1 MSEHEH
7 ILAAYEFDE
16 NGGGKKLT
24 SSEIQSSIN
33 SLKPAWVHLDANHS
47 DTKKWL
53 EKEFPEMQP
62 LILQALLEDETRP
75 RITEI
80 DDGILLILRGANL
93 NDNSQPEDM
102 VSIRLWVDKR
112 GIISLRKRKLRAIGD
127 IEDSIKAG
135 LGPKSTSEFICLLI
149 DRLFKRMEPVLAS
162 LDERTDN
169 IEENIIENPNTQHRE
184 EIIDIR
190 RKAIIFRRYMSPQRD
205 AITNL
210 RIADLSW
217 MDELAIKRLSESIN
231 HVTRFIEDLD
241 AIRERAQ
248 IVKDE
253 LSNILAD
260 RLNRNMYLLSVI
272 AAIFLP
278 LGFLT
283 GLLGVNIGGIPG
295 VNNSYAFGFFCGILF
310 VIVMIQI
317 YIFKKNKWF

>member
-62 LILQALLEDETRP
+62 LVLQALLEDETRP

-169 IEENIIENPNTQHRE
+169 IEENIIENPKTQHRE

>member
-1 MSEHEH
+1 M
-7 ILAAYEFDE
+7 AYEFDGTGSAKVLDQ
-16 NGGGKKLT
+16 NDILT
-24 SSEIQSSIN
+24 SFN
-33 SLKPAWVHLDANHS
+33 SNKPVWVHLDANHP
-47 DTKKWL
+47 DTRKML

-62 LILQALLEDETRP
+62 LVLQALLEDETRP

-80 DDGILLILRGANL
+80 DDGILIILRGANL

-102 VSIRLWVDKR
+102 VSIRIWVDKR
-112 GIISLRKRKLRAIGD
+112 GIISLRKRKLRAIVD

-169 IEENIIENPNTQHRE
+169 IEENIIENPKTQHRE

-210 RIADLSW
+210 RIANLSW

-241 AIRERAQ
+241 VIRERAQ

-310 VIVMIQI
+310 VIVLIQI

>member
-1 MSEHEH
+1 M
-7 ILAAYEFDE
+7 AYEFDGTGSAKVLE
-16 NGGGKKLT
+16 QNDILR
-24 SSEIQSSIN
+24 SFN
-33 SLKPAWVHLDANHS
+33 SNKPAWIHLDANHPE
-47 DTKKWL
+47 TKKML

-62 LILQALLEDETRP
+62 LVLQALLEDETRP

-80 DDGILLILRGANL
+80 DNGILLILRGANL

-102 VSIRLWVDKR
+102 VSIRIWVDKR
-112 GIISLRKRKLRAIGD
+112 GIISLRKRKLRAIVD

-169 IEENIIENPNTQHRE
+169 IEENIIENPKTQHRE

-210 RIADLSW
+210 RIANLSW

-241 AIRERAQ
+241 VIRERAQ

-310 VIVMIQI
+310 VIVLIQI

>member
-1 MSEHEH
+1 MSSH
-7 ILAAYEFDE
+7 ILMAYEFDGTGSAKALE
-16 NGGGKKLT
+16 QNDILT
-24 SSEIQSSIN
+24 SFN
-33 SLKPAWVHLDANHS
+33 SNKPVWVHLDANHP
-47 DTKKWL
+47 DTRKML

-62 LILQALLEDETRP
+62 LVLQALLEDETRP

-102 VSIRLWVDKR
+102 VSIRIWVDKR
-112 GIISLRKRKLRAIGD
+112 GIISLRKRKLRAIVD

-169 IEENIIENPNTQHRE
+169 IEENIIENPKTQHRE

-210 RIADLSW
+210 RIANLSW

-241 AIRERAQ
+241 VIRERAQ

-310 VIVMIQI
+310 VIVLIQI

>member
-1 MSEHEH
+1 MSEH

-24 SSEIQSSIN
+24 SSEIQGSIN
-33 SLKPAWVHLDANHS
+33 SPKPAWVHLDANHP
-47 DTKKWL
+47 DTKKWI
-53 EKEFPEMQP
+53 EKEFPKMEP
-62 LILQALLEDETRP
+62 LVLRALLEDETRP

-80 DDGILLILRGANL
+80 NDGILLILRGANL

-102 VSIRLWVDKR
+102 VSIRLWVDRR

-127 IEDSIKAG
+127 IEDSINNG
-135 LGPKSTSEFICLLI
+135 LGPKSTAEFICILVE
-149 DRLFKRMEPVLAS
+149 RLFKRMEPVLAS

-190 RKAIIFRRYMSPQRD
+190 RKAIIFRRYMAPQRD
-205 AITNL
+205 AINNM
-210 RIADLSW
+210 RIANLSW
-217 MDELAIKRLSESIN
+217 MDDNDKKRLSESIN

-253 LSNILAD
+253 LANILSD

-295 VNNSYAFGFFCGILF
+295 VDNTYAFGFFCGILF
-310 VIVMIQI
+310 VIVLIQI
-317 YIFKKNKWF
+317 IIFKKNKWF

>member
-1 MSEHEH
+1 MSEH

-33 SLKPAWVHLDANHS
+33 SPKPAWVHLDANHP
-47 DTKKWL
+47 DTQKML

-62 LILQALLEDETRP
+62 LVLQALLEDETRP

-80 DDGILLILRGANL
+80 NDGILLILRGANL

-102 VSIRLWVDKR
+102 VSIRLWVDRR

-127 IEDSIKAG
+127 IEDSINNG
-135 LGPKSTSEFICLLI
+135 LGPKSTAEFICTLVE
-149 DRLFKRMEPVLAS
+149 RLFKRMEPVLAS

-190 RKAIIFRRYMSPQRD
+190 RKAIIFRRYMAPQRD
-205 AITNL
+205 AINNM
-210 RIADLSW
+210 RIANLSW
-217 MDELAIKRLSESIN
+217 MDDNGKKRLSESIN
-231 HVTRFIEDLD
+231 HVSRFIEDLD

-253 LSNILAD
+253 LANILSD

-295 VNNSYAFGFFCGILF
+295 VDNTYAFGFFCGILF
-310 VIVMIQI
+310 VIVLIQI
-317 YIFKKNKWF
+317 IIFKKNKWF

>member
-1 MSEHEH
+1 MSEY

-16 NGGGKKLT
+16 KGGGKKLI
-24 SSEIQSSIN
+24 SSEIKASIN
-33 SLKPAWVHLDANHS
+33 SPKPAWVHLDANHP

-53 EKEFPEMQP
+53 EKQFPEMHP

-80 DDGILLILRGANL
+80 DDGVLIILRGANL

-102 VSIRLWVDKR
+102 VSIRLWVDQR

-127 IEDSIKAG
+127 IEDSIKDG

-169 IEENIIENPNTQHRE
+169 IEENIIENPKTQHRE

-210 RIADLSW
+210 RIADISW
-217 MDELAIKRLSESIN
+217 IDDNAIKRLSESIN

-253 LSNILAD
+253 LANILAD

-295 VNNSYAFGFFCGILF
+295 VDNSYAFGFFCGILF

>member
-1 MSEHEH
+1 
-7 ILAAYEFDE
+7 
-16 NGGGKKLT
+16 
-24 SSEIQSSIN
+24 
-33 SLKPAWVHLDANHS
+33 
-47 DTKKWL
+47 
-53 EKEFPEMQP
+53 
-62 LILQALLEDETRP
+62 
-75 RITEI
+75 
-80 DDGILLILRGANL
+80 
-93 NDNSQPEDM
+93 
-102 VSIRLWVDKR
+102 
-112 GIISLRKRKLRAIGD
+112 
-127 IEDSIKAG
+127 
-135 LGPKSTSEFICLLI
+135 
-149 DRLFKRMEPVLAS
+149 
-162 LDERTDN
+162 
-169 IEENIIENPNTQHRE
+169 
-184 EIIDIR
+184 
-190 RKAIIFRRYMSPQRD
+190 
-205 AITNL
+205 
-210 RIADLSW
+210 

-248 IVKDE
+248 IIKDE

>member
-1 MSEHEH
+1 M
-7 ILAAYEFDE
+7 AYEFDGTGSAKVLDQ
-16 NGGGKKLT
+16 NDILR
-24 SSEIQSSIN
+24 SFN
-33 SLKPAWVHLDANHS
+33 SNKPAWLHLDANHP
-47 DTKKWL
+47 DTQKML

-112 GIISLRKRKLRAIGD
+112 GIISLRKRKLKAIGD

-169 IEENIIENPNTQHRE
+169 IEENIIENPKTQHRE

>member
-1 MSEHEH
+1 MSSH
-7 ILAAYEFDE
+7 ILMAYEFDGTGSAKVLE
-16 NGGGKKLT
+16 QNDILR
-24 SSEIQSSIN
+24 SFN
-33 SLKPAWVHLDANHS
+33 SNKPAWIHFDANHPE
-47 DTKKWL
+47 TKKML

-62 LILQALLEDETRP
+62 LVLQALLEDETRP

-112 GIISLRKRKLRAIGD
+112 GIISLRKRKLRAVID

>member
-1 MSEHEH
+1 M
-7 ILAAYEFDE
+7 AYEFDGTGSAKALE
-16 NGGGKKLT
+16 QNDIVR
-24 SSEIQSSIN
+24 SFN
-33 SLKPAWVHLDANHS
+33 SNKPAWVHLDANHP
-47 DTKKWL
+47 DTKKML

-62 LILQALLEDETRP
+62 LVLQALLEDETRP

-93 NDNSQPEDM
+93 NHNSQPEDM
-102 VSIRLWVDKR
+102 VSIRLWADKR

-127 IEDSIKAG
+127 IEDSTKAG

-169 IEENIIENPNTQHRE
+169 IEENIIENPKTQHRE

>member
-1 MSEHEH
+1 MSGH
-7 ILAAYEFDE
+7 ILEAYEFDE
-16 NGGGKKLT
+16 NGGGKKLAP
-24 SSEIQSSIN
+24 SEIKGSIN
-33 SLKPAWVHLDANHS
+33 SPKPAWVHLDANHP
-47 DTKKWL
+47 DTKKML

-135 LGPKSTSEFICLLI
+135 IGPKSTSEFICILI
-149 DRLFKRMEPVLAS
+149 ERLFKRMEPVLAT

-169 IEENIIENPNTQHRE
+169 IEENIIENPKTQHRE

-190 RKAIIFRRYMSPQRD
+190 RKAIIFRRYMAPQRD
-205 AITNL
+205 AINNM
-210 RIADLSW
+210 RIANLSW
-217 MDELAIKRLSESIN
+217 MDDNDKKRLSESIN

-253 LSNILAD
+253 LANILSD

-295 VNNSYAFGFFCGILF
+295 VDNSYAFGFFCGILF

>member
-62 LILQALLEDETRP
+62 LVLQALLEDETRP

-169 IEENIIENPNTQHRE
+169 IEENIIENPKTQHRE

-190 RKAIIFRRYMSPQRD
+190 RKAIIFRRYMAPQRD

>member
-1 MSEHEH
+1 MSEH

-24 SSEIQSSIN
+24 SSEIQSSID
-33 SLKPAWVHLDANHS
+33 SPKPAWVHLDANHP
-47 DTKKWL
+47 DTRKWL
-53 EKEFPEMQP
+53 DKEFPKMEP
-62 LILQALLEDETRP
+62 LVLQALLEDETRP

-80 DDGILLILRGANL
+80 NDGILLILRGANL

-102 VSIRLWVDKR
+102 VSIRLWVDRR

-127 IEDSIKAG
+127 IEDSINNG
-135 LGPKSTSEFICLLI
+135 LGPKSTAEFICILVE
-149 DRLFKRMEPVLAS
+149 RLFKRMEPVLAS

-190 RKAIIFRRYMSPQRD
+190 RKAIIFRRYMAPQRD
-205 AITNL
+205 AINNM
-210 RIADLSW
+210 RIAKLSW
-217 MDELAIKRLSESIN
+217 MDDNDKKRLSESIN

-253 LSNILAD
+253 LVNILSD

-295 VNNSYAFGFFCGILF
+295 VDNTYAFGFFCGILF
-310 VIVMIQI
+310 VIVLIQI
-317 YIFKKNKWF
+317 IIFKKNKWF

>member
-1 MSEHEH
+1 M
-7 ILAAYEFDE
+7 AYEFDGTGSAKALE
-16 NGGGKKLT
+16 QNDILT
-24 SSEIQSSIN
+24 SFN
-33 SLKPAWVHLDANHS
+33 SNKPVWVHLDANHP
-47 DTKKWL
+47 DTRKML

-62 LILQALLEDETRP
+62 LVLQALLEDETRP

-80 DDGILLILRGANL
+80 DDGILIILRGANL

-102 VSIRLWVDKR
+102 VSIRIWVDKR
-112 GIISLRKRKLRAIGD
+112 GIISLRKRKLRAIVD

-169 IEENIIENPNTQHRE
+169 IEENIIENPKTQHRE

-210 RIADLSW
+210 RIANLSW

-241 AIRERAQ
+241 VIRERAQ

-310 VIVMIQI
+310 VIVLIQI

>member
-1 MSEHEH
+1 M
-7 ILAAYEFDE
+7 AYEFDGTGSAKVLDQ
-16 NGGGKKLT
+16 NDILR
-24 SSEIQSSIN
+24 SFN
-33 SLKPAWVHLDANHS
+33 SNKPAWLHLDANHP
-47 DTKKWL
+47 DTQKML

-62 LILQALLEDETRP
+62 LVLQALLEDETRP

-112 GIISLRKRKLRAIGD
+112 GIISLRKRKLKAIGD

-169 IEENIIENPNTQHRE
+169 IEENIIENPKTQHRE

-310 VIVMIQI
+310 VIVMVQI

>member
-1 MSEHEH
+1 MSEH

-24 SSEIQSSIN
+24 PSEIKGSIN
-33 SLKPAWVHLDANHS
+33 SPKPAWVHLDANHP
-47 DTKKWL
+47 DTEIWL
-53 EKEFPEMQP
+53 KNEFPEIQP
-62 LILQALLEDETRP
+62 LVFQALLEDETRP
-75 RITEI
+75 RITLI
-80 DDGILLILRGANL
+80 DDGILLILRGVNL

-169 IEENIIENPNTQHRE
+169 IEENIIENPKSQHRE

-217 MDELAIKRLSESIN
+217 MDDIAMRRLSESIN

-253 LSNILAD
+253 LANILAD
-260 RLNRNMYLLSVI
+260 KLNRNMYLLSVI

-295 VNNSYAFGFFCGILF
+295 VDNSYAFGFFCGILF

>member
-1 MSEHEH
+1 
-7 ILAAYEFDE
+7 
-16 NGGGKKLT
+16 
-24 SSEIQSSIN
+24 
-33 SLKPAWVHLDANHS
+33 
-47 DTKKWL
+47 
-53 EKEFPEMQP
+53 
-62 LILQALLEDETRP
+62 
-75 RITEI
+75 
-80 DDGILLILRGANL
+80 
-93 NDNSQPEDM
+93 M
-102 VSIRLWVDKR
+102 VSIRLWVDQR

-127 IEDSIKAG
+127 IEDSIKDG

-169 IEENIIENPNTQHRE
+169 IEENIIENPKTQHRE

-210 RIADLSW
+210 RIADISW
-217 MDELAIKRLSESIN
+217 IDDNAIKRLSESIN

-241 AIRERAQ
+241 VIRERAQ

-310 VIVMIQI
+310 VIVLIQI